1 MACGT
6 IAPHRDLSANETYM
20 APPLILAA
28 DLWDTTILAIQQLFG
43 FNLLRALASL
53 KGFKYKPCL
62 NAYSEASISPFKLSL
77 HWLPF
82 SSCNIRGR
90 NVQFKPR
97 RCRRC
102 WDPVLQIGS
111 LIVSHKNSKN
121 RKVFLKN
128 SRYLVYFCWGLHLW
142 PLLTLAARL
151 RASSN
156 ENILS
161 KAVPP
166 QNNTWNPIS
175 IKGTF
180 QNYFF
185 RQKPLFC
192 FLLFLHG
199 LCPKRDHIEM
209 IFAFLSVLSLHR
221 I

>member
-1 MACGT
+1 M
-6 IAPHRDLSANETYM
+6 LYEWS
-20 APPLILAA
+20 
-28 DLWDTTILAIQQLFG
+28 
-43 FNLLRALASL
+43 
-53 KGFKYKPCL
+53 
-62 NAYSEASISPFKLSL
+62 
-77 HWLPF
+77 
-82 SSCNIRGR
+82 NIGGR

-97 RCRRC
+97 RCRRF

-192 FLLFLHG
+192 FFIVFSRPVSQKEPYWNDICFLVCIVSSSH
-199 LCPKRDHIEM
+199 LDIKM
-209 IFAFLSVLSLHR
+209 I
-221 I
+221 

>member
-1 MACGT
+1 MFE
-6 IAPHRDLSANETYM
+6 RLQWSQY
-20 APPLILAA
+20 
-28 DLWDTTILAIQQLFG
+28 
-43 FNLLRALASL
+43 
-53 KGFKYKPCL
+53 Y
-62 NAYSEASISPFKLSL
+62 ISPFKLSL
-77 HWLPF
+77 HWLPKKTF
-82 SSCNIRGR
+82 FFMLYEWSTLGRR

-156 ENILS
+156 ENIPS

-199 LCPKRDHIEM
+199 LCPKRNHIEM

>member
-1 MACGT
+1 MLCHVWT
-6 IAPHRDLSANETYM
+6 LTVKPVFVSSSYHCID
-20 APPLILAA
+20 
-28 DLWDTTILAIQQLFG
+28 
-43 FNLLRALASL
+43 SL
-53 KGFKYKPCL
+53 KKKKIMLY
-62 NAYSEASISPFKLSL
+62 EWSL
-77 HWLPF
+77 
-82 SSCNIRGR
+82 IGRR

-111 LIVSHKNSKN
+111 LIVSHKKSTN

-156 ENILS
+156 ENIPS

-185 RQKPLFC
+185 RQKSLFFLFIVFAWPVSQKEPYWNDIC
-192 FLLFLHG
+192 FLVYIFSSSHLDI
-199 LCPKRDHIEM
+199 KM
-209 IFAFLSVLSLHR
+209 I
-221 I
+221 